1 MQFRPLK
8 RFGQCFL
15 DDESVAEQIA
25 ETIELDGKNVLEI
38 GAGTGILT
46 AFLAAR
52 AKKVTALE
60 VDARLIPELRQSV
73 LEFDNVE
80 IVRADALYSEFSGY
94 DAVFGN
100 LPYNISTPLLL
111 KIIESN
117 SPFAVLMVQKEF
129 AQRLVAKPD
138 SREYS
143 RLSVLAQNNASVS
156 IISFV
161 PASCFSP
168 SPRVDSAIVLL
179 EKKRASQVN
188 KLDAALIN
196 SLFQHKNQTVRN
208 ALMHSAGNFGF
219 GKEEIKK
226 AVAKLSLSE
235 RRACSLAVEELT
247 LLSDEWKR
255 AIKATTKKKTVFNPT
270 LIRYLPL

>member
-100 LPYNISTPLLL
+100 LPYNISAPLLL

-208 ALMHSAGNFGF
+208 ALRHSIGELKWTKEQANEFAAKTPLGN
-219 GKEEIKK
+219 ER
-226 AVAKLSLSE
+226 VAWLSL
-235 RRACSLAVEELT
+235 EELED
-247 LLSDEWKR
+247 LSAEFAKV
-255 AIKATTKKKTVFNPT
+255 KA
-270 LIRYLPL
+270 